1 VAEFLVKSS
10 IILVEGQDVNFFAS
24 PAALERY
31 VESPDI
37 ECYRV
42 FDADGQVLSLTS
54 ETPPPE
60 RGLRLGWVAV
70 GKVKVSRR
78 GPPDAAP
85 AELAQILSDYLA
97 RLTGRTREVADLG
110 ELIRELMHPAQ
121 IDD

>member
-1 VAEFLVKSS
+1 MKTP
-10 IILVEGQDVNFFAS
+10 IILVEGQDVSFFAS
-24 PAALERY
+24 VAALERY

-54 ETPPPE
+54 ETPPPK

-70 GKVKVSRR
+70 GKVRVSRR
-78 GPPDAAP
+78 EPPEAAP

-97 RLTGRTREVADLG
+97 RLTGRSHEVADLS
-110 ELIRELMHPAQ
+110 ELIRELMQHVQ
-121 IDD
+121 VDG